1 MKNNDKAKRL
11 LNTLEAETTLL
22 DRYKRGQEELR
33 VYLKEKEWE
42 EMSRLLERMELLSQ
56 EISNVEDRRHSL
68 FLELTTLYG
77 LPKEVDFY
85 QLVIRL
91 PKDVQEPM
99 AEAYRQMKLIVTQIE
114 GISVAI
120 DVYIRSVGEVMNQV
134 LGECYP
140 HRKGNI
146 YSRNGRTVP
155 VNSNP
160 MILNRSL

>member
-1 MKNNDKAKRL
+1 MKNSDKARRL

-33 VYLKEKEWE
+33 IYLKEKEWE
-42 EMSRLLERMELLSQ
+42 EMSRLLERMEMLSQ
-56 EISNVEDRRHSL
+56 EIATVEDRRHAI
-68 FLELTTLYG
+68 FLDLSASYG

-85 QLVIRL
+85 QLVVRL
-91 PKDVQEPM
+91 PKEIQEPM
-99 AEAYRQMKLIVTQIE
+99 AETYRNMKLIVTQID